1 MSDYKGSKK
10 HILEW
15 IGDNKQALSKKVMEL
30 VDIKRLGKLERFEVD
45 IKDLWWFPIRKE
57 KAEEKQI
64 ASINLM
70 PIGPQKNELKE
81 WWVKYEGKTPTWD
94 FICNCKIDEIP
105 GIVMVEAKAHK
116 GELKSEGKGLNVGNV
131 ASLSNQLQNHDQI
144 GRAIA
149 EAKGGLSTF
158 IKGVNISRDSHYQLS
173 NRIAFAWK
181 LASLGIPVILIYLGF
196 YGDNYF
202 KDKFDKN
209 TCEDDI
215 RQYINDV
222 FPIKEKEGQEIPCGN
237 ASFWFIVRSMECP

>member
-15 IGDNKQALSKKVMEL
+15 IGDDKQVLSKKVMEL
-30 VDIKRLGKLERFEVD
+30 VDIKRLEKLERFEVD
-45 IKDLWWFPIRKE
+45 LKDLWWYPISKE

-116 GELKSEGKGLNVGNV
+116 GELKSEGKGLNAKNV
-131 ASLSNQLQNHDQI
+131 ANLSDQLQNHDQI
-144 GRAIA
+144 GQAIA

-181 LASLGIPVILIYLGF
+181 LASLGIPVILVYLGF
-196 YGDNYF
+196 YGDDYF
-202 KDKFDKN
+202 DDKFEEA
-209 TCEDDI
+209 TCEKVMRD
-215 RQYINDV
+215 YIDSV
-222 FPIKEKEGQEIPCGN
+222 FPIDKYEGKMIQTGN
-237 ASFWFIVRSMECP
+237 KPFWFIVRSMECP